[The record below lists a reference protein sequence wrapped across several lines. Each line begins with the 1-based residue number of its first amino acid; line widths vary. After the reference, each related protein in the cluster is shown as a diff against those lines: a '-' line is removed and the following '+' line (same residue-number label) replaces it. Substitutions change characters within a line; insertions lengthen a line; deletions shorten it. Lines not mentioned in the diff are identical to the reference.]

1 MSVPPPSAP
10 HPLARRI
17 HDRVLQLIG
26 SALMKTELCEQLDR
40 LGRGD
45 EIPANLGELREVLEE
60 AVVEL
65 RAIMADLRQ
74 LSASTGESAAEAESL
89 KNRAA

>member
-1 MSVPPPSAP
+1 MSPAP
-10 HPLARRI
+10 HPLAKRI

-40 LGRGD
+40 LGRQD
-45 EIPANLGELREVLEE
+45 EIPANLDELRQVLEE

-65 RAIMADLRQ
+65 RAIMADLRE
-74 LSASTGESAAEAESL
+74 LSAATDEAAAAAGL